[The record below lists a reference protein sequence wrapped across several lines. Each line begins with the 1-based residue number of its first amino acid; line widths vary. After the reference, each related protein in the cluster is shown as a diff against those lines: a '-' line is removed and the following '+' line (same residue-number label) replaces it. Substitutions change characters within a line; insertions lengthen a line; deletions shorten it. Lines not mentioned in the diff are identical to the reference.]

1 MRRRLAAALLLV
13 GMLPALPSAQ
23 PKPEYHLS
31 LDQGRLLA
39 AQALGNGKPELTL
52 DLTKALLRADRQI
65 RWPGICAPQPR
76 HG

>member
-39 AQALGNGKPELTL
+39 AQALGNGKPELTVVI
-52 DLTKALLRADRQI
+52 I
-65 RWPGICAPQPR
+65 RVV
-76 HG
+76 